1 MGGIRKMIREVTRD
15 DIPVCVDIIRK
26 SFKTVA
32 DEFGFRVRPNDDAG
46 PGMDQW
52 LIIDEA

>member
-1 MGGIRKMIREVTRD
+1 MIREVTRD

-32 DEFGFRVRPNDDAG
+32 EDIRAC
-46 PGMDQW
+46 
-52 LIIDEA
+52 I